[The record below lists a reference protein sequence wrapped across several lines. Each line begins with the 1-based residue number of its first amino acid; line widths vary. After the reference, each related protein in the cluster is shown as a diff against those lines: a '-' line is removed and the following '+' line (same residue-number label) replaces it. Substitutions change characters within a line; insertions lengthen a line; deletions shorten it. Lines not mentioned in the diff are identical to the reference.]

1 MKSNRH
7 IKIVWTA
14 LIVGTIW
21 SVYST
26 TAELLMHVNC
36 LKHTLFVC
44 GNTWFIQ
51 SMI

>member
-1 MKSNRH
+1 MKSNKH
-7 IKIVWTA
+7 TTLVWTT

-26 TAELLMHVNC
+26 TAELLAHVNC
-36 LKHTLFVC
+36 LKHTLLVC
-44 GNTWFIQ
+44 GNTWFIR

>member
-1 MKSNRH
+1 MKTISH
-7 IKIVWTA
+7 TTIVWTA
-14 LIVGTIW
+14 LIIGTIW

-26 TAELLMHVNC
+26 TVELLMHVNC
-36 LKHTLFVC
+36 LKQTLFVC